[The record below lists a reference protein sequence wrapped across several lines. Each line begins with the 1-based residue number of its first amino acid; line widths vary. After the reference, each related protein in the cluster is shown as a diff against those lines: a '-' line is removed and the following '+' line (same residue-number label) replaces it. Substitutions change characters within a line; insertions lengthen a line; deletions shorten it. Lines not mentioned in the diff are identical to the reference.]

1 MRFHGALTPSDCKTS
16 AGEDDGG
23 YSEVHVRKKK
33 KRCSA
38 LQWRRKNG
46 EMQWK
51 KNGETF
57 VVTVLSDTW
66 CTALSDRCR
75 LHRTLPVHPSSGS
88 WWGWGGL
95 LCTHRSEFPRWWWG
109 WCLLHN
115 VNAGDECIVLFG
127 VLCLVKDKFSIYDC
141 ICIQASIF
149 ICISISISIC
159 ICGDELSVSDT
170 TGSVWQR
177 APQDK
182 QGNRGKRTFRSFLHL
197 FPRSLHRRTMLDAK
211 DHFSTVLPLTL

>member
-1 MRFHGALTPSDCKTS
+1 MRCPTDAGCTLPVQVCIRLPVLDGDEEADCAS
-16 AGEDDGG
+16 IGVSSRDDGG
-23 YSEVHVRKKK
+23 GGAAYSI
-33 KRCSA
+33 
-38 LQWRRKNG
+38 
-46 EMQWK
+46 
-51 KNGETF
+51 
-57 VVTVLSDTW
+57 
-66 CTALSDRCR
+66 
-75 LHRTLPVHPSSGS
+75 
-88 WWGWGGL
+88 
-95 LCTHRSEFPRWWWG
+95 
-109 WCLLHN
+109 

-182 QGNRGKRTFRSFLHL
+182 
-197 FPRSLHRRTMLDAK
+197 
-211 DHFSTVLPLTL
+211 